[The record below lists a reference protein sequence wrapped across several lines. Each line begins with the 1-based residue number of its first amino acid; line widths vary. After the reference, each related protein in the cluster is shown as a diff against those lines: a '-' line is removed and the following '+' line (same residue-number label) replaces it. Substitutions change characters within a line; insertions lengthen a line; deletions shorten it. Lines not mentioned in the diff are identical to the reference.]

1 MFNKEGLKLTSGIL
15 LLILSA
21 LTCRS
26 LTLIS
31 GIFWQSL
38 LSAIL

>member
-1 MFNKEGLKLTSGIL
+1 MFNKEGLKLMSGIL

-21 LTCRS
+21 LTCGS

-31 GIFWQSL
+31 SIFWQSL